1 MDCDQEKTWTHAAA
15 EGDLEAY
22 GHLIRLYKD
31 MVFSLS
37 LTILKN
43 RQDAEDLCQ
52 DVLVKAF
59 RMLPQYRHEAPLKA
73 WLYRITYHEG
83 LNRLKNLR
91 RTRSTVEID
100 EAAYSN
106 TSAYNSAVVGLENI
120 DRKKML
126 HHALDHLSTQDQV
139 LIQAYYFED
148 LSIREMSE
156 MTGLSES
163 NVKIKLHRSRKILHQ
178 VLQKTMADE
187 QAK

>member
-1 MDCDQEKTWTHAAA
+1 MNGDQEKAWTYAAA

-22 GHLIRLYKD
+22 GHLVRLYKD

-52 DVLVKAF
+52 DVLVKTF

-73 WLYRITYHEG
+73 WLYRIAYHEA

-91 RTRSTVEID
+91 RTRSTVELD
-100 EAAYSN
+100 EAGNRSPL
-106 TSAYNSAVVGLENI
+106 AYNSAVVGLENI
-120 DRKKML
+120 DRKQML
-126 HHALDHLSTQDQV
+126 RHALDQLSTQDQV

-156 MTGLSES
+156 LTGLSES
-163 NVKIKLHRSRKILHQ
+163 NVKIKLHRSRKILHE
-178 VLQKTMADE
+178 VLQKNMADE